1 MADSKSEKPESRGQ
15 EQDSKLKLV
24 SSFLELQQK
33 ELAVKQD
40 EIAYHQFSKEKD
52 VALAEKALAS
62 DERLEMKQ
70 IEASASLEKQNRWL
84 LLIVILAFLGLITYL
99 VSVNKDALVEKLF
112 ALLGAMFGGG
122 GVGYWLGFNKGKKSG
137 GGAE

>member
-1 MADSKSEKPESRGQ
+1 MGDLKSDKPESRGQ

-40 EIAYHQFSKEKD
+40 EIAYHQFSKDKD

-62 DERLEMKQ
+62 DETGN
-70 IEASASLEKQNRWL
+70 EANRSFYQSRETKSMATSDSDFG
-84 LLIVILAFLGLITYL
+84 I
-99 VSVNKDALVEKLF
+99 SCPDNLF
-112 ALLGAMFGGG
+112 G
-122 GVGYWLGFNKGKKSG
+122 
-137 GGAE
+137 